1 MKRWI
6 ESLLI
11 AISASLVTLLVAWSS
26 AQREGA
32 SNRTTPSAP
41 ASSAAAPSSIA
52 EPLPVECDDD
62 VMQQLAM
69 LDVPDHNDLL
79 RRSLGDHARGAAADA
94 ASESAP
100 PVSRWRQELYARCIE
115 VAKDID
121 ANLAKHMSDLRQRD
135 PAEFDRSMRQSG
147 RKLLAMAELK
157 ERDPDLYGAKLIE
170 LRMELNVR
178 QKSRELRE
186 ARAAGNRTE
195 SDSLEK
201 QLRTALMN
209 QLLLSIK
216 ARGDIICQLQ
226 ERIDTMKAEL
236 QYDAVHFNE
245 LVEERFKAAID
256 PASASPKASSS
267 ALPAVPVSSH
277 N

>member
-32 SNRTTPSAP
+32 ANRAAPSAP
-41 ASSAAAPSSIA
+41 ALSSSAAVANA
-52 EPLPVECDDD
+52 ESLPAACDDD

-79 RRSLGDHARGAAADA
+79 RRSLGDHARGAAAE
-94 ASESAP
+94 ASSDSGSP

-121 ANLAKHMSDLRQRD
+121 SNLAKHMSELRQRD

-170 LRMELNVR
+170 LRMELSVR

-186 ARAAGNRTE
+186 ARAAGNRAE

-245 LVEERFKAAID
+245 SVEERFKAAID
-256 PASASPKASSS
+256 PAASPKAPAS
-267 ALPAVPVSSH
+267 ALPALPVSSH